1 MANNFLSRR
10 RGFTLIEL
18 LVVIAIIG
26 ILVGLLLP
34 AVQMARE
41 SGRRAACQSNL
52 RQWGLAFHEHTDVT
66 KAFPWGYHRVTPV
79 GTFVPP
85 LLPFIEQSNLN
96 YNTTRDWTDPANA
109 TAIRGELAILICP
122 SAPGDHR
129 FDDAWPMQLPA
140 AGDYAGTGGVN
151 PGYCQMVGWPLY
163 SPQENNG
170 ILAHER
176 CPLAHVT
183 DGLSNTFLLLED
195 AGRPQLWRMGRL
207 ASGRSQNCGWADPD
221 YAIALDGS
229 DTLFTGSGQA
239 AGPCVMNCTNDNEAY
254 SFHRGICL
262 SLLGDASVRTLYEGI
277 DNRTF
282 AALSTRASGE
292 IVGE

>member
-1 MANNFLSRR
+1 
-10 RGFTLIEL
+10 L

-26 ILVGLLLP
+26 ILVALLLP

-41 SGRRAACQSNL
+41 SARRAACQSNL
-52 RQWGLAFHEHTDVT
+52 RQWGLAFHQHANLSKV
-66 KAFPWGYHRVTPV
+66 FPWGFNRATPT

-85 LLPFIEQSNLN
+85 LLPYLEQANLR
-96 YNTTRDWTDPANA
+96 YDTTRNWNDPANLI
-109 TAIRGELAILICP
+109 AIQSELPIMLCP
-122 SAPGDHR
+122 SSPGEHR
-129 FDDAWPMQLPA
+129 FDDAWPAQLPV
-140 AGDYAGTGGVN
+140 AGDYTGTAGVN
-151 PGYCQMVGWPLY
+151 PGYCQMMGWPLY
-163 SPQENNG
+163 WPPENNG
-170 ILAHER
+170 ILIDR
-176 CPLAHVT
+176 NCPLASVT
-183 DGLSNTFLLLED
+183 DGLSHTFLLLED

-207 ASGRSQNCGWADPD
+207 ASGRSQNCGWGDPD

-254 SFHRGICL
+254 SFHRGLCL

>member
-1 MANNFLSRR
+1 VAVLSVSRR

-26 ILVGLLLP
+26 ILFGLLLP

-41 SGRRAACQSNL
+41 SSRRAACQSNL
-52 RQWGLAFHEHTDVT
+52 RQWGLAFHQHADLRTV
-66 KAFPWGYHRVTPV
+66 FPWGYHRTTPV

-85 LLPFIEQSNLN
+85 LLPFIEQSNLQ
-96 YNTTRDWTDPANA
+96 YDTRKNWNDPTNL
-109 TAIRGELAILICP
+109 TAIRSELQILLCP

-129 FDDAWPMQLPA
+129 FDDAWPDQLPA
-140 AGDYAGTGGVN
+140 AGDYAGTSGVN
-151 PGYCQMVGWPLY
+151 PGYCQMAGWPLY
-163 SPQENNG
+163 EPQENNG
-170 ILAHER
+170 VLIHR
-176 CPLAHVT
+176 DCPLAWVK

-221 YAIALDGS
+221 YSIALDGS
-229 DTLFTGSGQA
+229 DTLYTGSGQG

-262 SLLGDASVRTLYEGI
+262 SLLGDGSVRTLYQGI
-277 DNRTF
+277 ENCIF

-292 IVGE
+292 IFGE

>member
-1 MANNFLSRR
+1 MASFFIRR
-10 RGFTLIEL
+10 RGFSLIEL

-41 SGRRAACQSNL
+41 SGRRAACQNNL
-52 RQWGLAFHEHTDVT
+52 RQWGLAFHEYADASKV
-66 KAFPWGYHRVTPV
+66 FPWGYHRVTPV

-85 LLPFIEQSNLN
+85 LLPFIEQSNLQYDAQKN
-96 YNTTRDWTDPANA
+96 WVDPANLM
-109 TAIRGELAILICP
+109 AIRSELSVLICP

-129 FDDAWPMQLPA
+129 FDDAWPDQLPA
-140 AGDYAGTGGVN
+140 AGDYVGTGGVN
-151 PGYCQMVGWPLY
+151 PIYCQIAGWPLY

-170 ILAHER
+170 ILIDQR
-176 CPLAHVT
+176 CPLAWVK
-183 DGLSNTFLLLED
+183 DGMSNTFLLMED

-229 DTLFTGSGQA
+229 DTLYSGSGQA
-239 AGPCVMNCTNDNEAY
+239 NGPCVMNCTNDNEAY
-254 SFHRGICL
+254 SFHRGTCL
-262 SLLGDASVRTLYEGI
+262 SLMGDSSVRTLYEGI
-277 DNRTF
+277 DPHTF

-292 IVGE
+292 IVSE

>member
-1 MANNFLSRR
+1 VAILSRSRR

-26 ILVGLLLP
+26 ILVGLMLP
-34 AVQMARE
+34 AVQAARE
-41 SGRRAACQSNL
+41 SGRRTACQSNL
-52 RQWGLAFHEHTDVT
+52 RQWGLAFHQHADLTEV
-66 KAFPWGYHRVTPV
+66 FPWGYHRSTPV
-79 GTFVPP
+79 GTFVPH
-85 LLPFIEQSNLN
+85 LLPYIEQTNLR
-96 YNTTRDWTDPANA
+96 YETTRNWDDPVNL
-109 TAIRGELAILICP
+109 TAIRSELPILICP
-122 SAPGDHR
+122 STPGEHR
-129 FDDAWPMQLPA
+129 FDDAWPAQLPA

-170 ILAHER
+170 ILVDRE
-176 CPLAHVT
+176 CPLAWVK

-221 YAIALDGS
+221 YSIALDGS
-229 DTLFTGSGQA
+229 DTLFSGSGQA
-239 AGPCVMNCTNDNEAY
+239 GGPCVMNCTNDNEAY

-262 SLLGDASVRTLYEGI
+262 SLIADGSVRTLYEGI

-292 IVGE
+292 VVSE